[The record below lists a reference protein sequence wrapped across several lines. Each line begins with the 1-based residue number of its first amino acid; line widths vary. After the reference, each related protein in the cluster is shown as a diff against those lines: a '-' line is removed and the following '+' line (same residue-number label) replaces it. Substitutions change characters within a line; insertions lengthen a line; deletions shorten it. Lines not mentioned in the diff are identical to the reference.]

1 MPFWSCTDCTPS
13 RPLKAVAMTW
23 YFSGSFSLIRYDS
36 CIWSGVRELA
46 SGESPNCSL

>member
-13 RPLKAVAMTW
+13 RPSKAVATTW
-23 YFSGSFSLIRYDS
+23 YFSGSLSLIRYDS
-36 CIWSGVRELA
+36 WSWSGVSELA